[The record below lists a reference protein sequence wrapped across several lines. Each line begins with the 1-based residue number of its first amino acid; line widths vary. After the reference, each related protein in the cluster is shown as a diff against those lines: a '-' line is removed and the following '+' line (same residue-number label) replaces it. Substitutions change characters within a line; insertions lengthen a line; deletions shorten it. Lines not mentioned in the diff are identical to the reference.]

1 MWCKVHSFIHSFI
14 QPHSLTSWTNEHIGW
29 LPSQLQLVLYLFLFF
44 LSLFLSFF
52 PRKEGRLTYSL
63 PAPVFS
69 RYRSYHSCHHRKAGR
84 AGAGARLGLGWVG
97 LVLTSCTVP
106 YHTARQPCH
115 ESHVLFCFCFLFLFL
130 FFVFVSFSTSRTRL
144 SWYLH
149 ARMLA
154 CMLLIP
160 IASGHGRYK
169 FYVTVSC
176 LYWLIHR
183 VATGAATCNDHDAT

>member
-1 MWCKVHSFIHSFI
+1 M
-14 QPHSLTSWTNEHIGW
+14 
-29 LPSQLQLVLYLFLFF
+29 LYLFLFF

-115 ESHVLFCFCFLFLFL
+115 ESHVLFCFCFLFLFCFCFCL
-130 FFVFVSFSTSRTRL
+130 IFNISHEIIMISSCAHAC
-144 SWYLH
+144 LH
-149 ARMLA
+149 AADTYRFWTWKVQVLCHCIMLVLA
-154 CMLLIP
+154 H
-160 IASGHGRYK
+160 S
-169 FYVTVSC
+169 
-176 LYWLIHR
+176 
-183 VATGAATCNDHDAT
+183 